1 MTSRVLMLAAALA
14 TCGGDTGLTGD
25 AQVRMRDSAGVRIVE
40 YAGVPEVEPPF
51 ALAAEPLY
59 RHGANP
65 GDYEFEQINF
75 GRLFP
80 DGGAVLSDEWSSE
93 LVVLNPDGTTHEVL
107 AGRGEGPGEVGFVD
121 ALFAPGQ
128 DSVLVA
134 DRRLGRVTLFAGRS
148 IARAAELH
156 RSIGLR
162 VAGIGSSGELLL
174 VTSVLFTAPNFRT
187 GFEGEWR
194 LGHMA
199 RVDME
204 TAALDTVASYDFVT
218 RIPPELE
225 WWDPIE
231 AMGQVVVANRQFVY
245 TRSDR
250 PEVTWRLPDGSVTQ
264 IVRWQAEPAPLTG
277 ELVQSVEAA
286 QRRRT
291 RAEYRS
297 VSESRFEEIMQGDM
311 AAYSASVGR
320 PMPLFGLPF
329 ADAEGRVWLPSY
341 RPGGFQEGASPYTV
355 VSPDGEW
362 LGRIEAPPGV
372 RILDVTGEF
381 VLGVFRDEMDVESV
395 VVYALV
401 EGSSI
406 PAQPSRR

>member
-1 MTSRVLMLAAALA
+1 MTSRILMLASALA
-14 TCGGDTGLTGD
+14 ACGGGTGLTD
-25 AQVRMRDSAGVRIVE
+25 DIQVQIRDSAGVRIVE
-40 YAGVPEVEPPF
+40 YAGESDIEAPF

-121 ALFAPGQ
+121 ALFAPGR

-174 VTSVLFTAPNFRT
+174 ATSVLLTAPSFRT

-194 LGHMA
+194 PGHMA
-199 RVDME
+199 RFDME
-204 TAALDTVASYDFVT
+204 TAALDTIASYDFVP

-231 AMGQVVVANRQFVY
+231 AVGQVLFANGRFVY

-250 PEVTWRLPDGSVTQ
+250 PEVTWRLPDGTVTQ
-264 IVRWQAEPAPLTG
+264 IVRWQAEPAHLTE
-277 ELVQSVEAA
+277 ELVESVEAA

-297 VSESRFEEIMQGDM
+297 VSEARFEEILEEDM
-311 AAYSASVGR
+311 GTYSASVGR
-320 PMPLFGLPF
+320 AMPLFGFPF
-329 ADAEGRVWLPSY
+329 ADGEGRVWLPSY
-341 RPGGFQEGASPYTV
+341 RPGGFLEDASPYTV
-355 VSPDGEW
+355 ISSDGEW
-362 LGRIEAPPGV
+362 LGQVEAPPGF
-372 RILDVTGEF
+372 RILDVTSEF

-401 EGSSI
+401 ERSSI